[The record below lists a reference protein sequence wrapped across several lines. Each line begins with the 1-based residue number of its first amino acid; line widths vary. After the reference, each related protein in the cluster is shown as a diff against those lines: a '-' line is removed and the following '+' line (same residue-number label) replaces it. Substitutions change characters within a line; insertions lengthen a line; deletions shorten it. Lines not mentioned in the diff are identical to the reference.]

1 VVFKI
6 SEYDEIGSH
15 EGLLDMM
22 VYENCKIYG
31 PYSTKDQRLRIVVKF
46 PDGIKRTV
54 SYPKYLME
62 KHLDRY
68 LALNETV
75 DHIDCDFLNNELS
88 NLRVL
93 IRSDHSYL
101 DVKRRKIENFKCLIC
116 NNEFSLDGKKLN
128 DATQNRLKGKT
139 GPFCSKSC
147 AGKYGKLVQL
157 TGQRIPVSK
166 ILPSYITIKSQQ
178 EP

>member
-1 VVFKI
+1 
-6 SEYDEIGSH
+6 
-15 EGLLDMM
+15 M

-31 PYSTKDQRLRIVVKF
+31 PYSGQDKRLRIIVKF

-62 KHLDRY
+62 IHLKRY
-68 LALNETV
+68 LDADETV
-75 DHIDCDFLNNELS
+75 DHIDCDYLNNKLS

-93 IRSDHSYL
+93 LRNEHSYM
-101 DVKRRKIENFKCLIC
+101 DAKRRIAKTFKCLTC
-116 NNEFSLDGKKLN
+116 NNEFLLDGNRLHN
-128 DATQNRLKGKT
+128 AIQDRLKGKT
-139 GPFCSKSC
+139 GPFCSRIC

-157 TGQRIPVSK
+157 TGHKIPVDK
-166 ILPSYITIKSQQ
+166 IIPSYTTIKSQQ

>member
-1 VVFKI
+1 
-6 SEYDEIGSH
+6 
-15 EGLLDMM
+15 M

-31 PYSTKDQRLRIVVKF
+31 PYSAQDQRLRIVVKF

-62 KHLDRY
+62 VYLNRY
-68 LALNETV
+68 LTLDETI
-75 DHIDCDFLNNELS
+75 DHIDCNFLNNELS
-88 NLRVL
+88 NLRIL
-93 IRSDHSYL
+93 MRSEHSYL
-101 DVKRRKIENFKCLIC
+101 DVKRRISETFKCLIC

-128 DATQNRLKGKT
+128 DATQARLKGKT
-139 GPFCSKSC
+139 GPFCSRSC

-157 TGQRIPVSK
+157 TGQKISVSK
-166 ILPSYITIKSQQ
+166 ILPSYTTIKSQQ